1 MINLENLSD
10 EEKEKLRVNHY
21 TLHLPASLTKEQ
33 LVFIQKMAKSVIN
46 NEPFLVIKETYLQF
60 LLRMGMEYRNAL
72 IEFDESRRWSE
83 DNEINMNI
91 LLTEFKPMA
100 DWIIEQ
106 YKIKR
111 LELE

>member
-1 MINLENLSD
+1 
-10 EEKEKLRVNHY
+10 
-21 TLHLPASLTKEQ
+21 
-33 LVFIQKMAKSVIN
+33 MAKSVIN

-60 LLRMGMEYRNAL
+60 LLRMSMEYKNVL
-72 IEFDESRRWSE
+72 IEFDESRRWTEE
-83 DNEINMNI
+83 DEHNMNV

-111 LELE
+111 LEIDD